1 LPDQTKIY
9 LSSIVCTHNI
19 RHLTDR
25 IKSIISPDE
34 PLTPGALYVGVATL
48 SGSIFARNRNLPT
61 RLLLPPIF
69 LMASAQHFLPK
80 TTHNFSA
87 YLGSLEDKYFPTV
100 SQKHEIA
107 KAHSAMTWQRVKEAT
122 QGNRTR
128 LEKVAS
134 SAVDQVQKVTGL
146 KIRESFGRG
155 KARIDGVAAKV
166 ESGEK
171 TQLLEQ
177 LKMGDKDSQGEE
189 KKLD

>member
-48 SGSIFARNRNLPT
+48 SGSIVARNRILPT

-69 LMASAQHFLPK
+69 LMTTAQHFLPK

-128 LEKVAS
+128 FKGCFECSGPSTKVN
-134 SAVDQVQKVTGL
+134 GL
-146 KIRESFGRG
+146 KNQGVVWPG
-155 KARIDGVAAKV
+155 KSEDRWCCG
-166 ESGEK
+166 
-171 TQLLEQ
+171 
-177 LKMGDKDSQGEE
+177 
-189 KKLD
+189 